1 MRRTLMKRSQT
12 IFYGLFLFSLLFS
25 AVYLAARRGAGLE
38 GFIFDGGGN
47 LFGDFINNLHYPT
60 HEGGPY
66 FDSVWATFP
75 PLAYT
80 FYYLFNVAF
89 TRANYAYELLAY
101 TMITAATAVL
111 MLYAVQRIF
120 ERYRGREGAAGQ
132 GAALCLCLLLS
143 GVSVFTIERGNS
155 VFNVMVALLF
165 AVYLRDSDR
174 AWQRE
179 LALVLIAAAAGFK
192 VYPCLLGVLYLL
204 ERRWREAVRLVIY
217 GAVLFFVPFA
227 WFGGMDGFWRF
238 LQNHQEIHSAY
249 RTDYLTSIP
258 SALAFL
264 GAEFGWNAGAT
275 VTAGRILS
283 LLYGA
288 AALVCVCLSKK
299 LWQRCLLLFGVATLV
314 PGWSC
319 EYMAIYMAV
328 PLSLFMAEEGGRMNG
343 MNALYMALF
352 GGVFILLPFGADG
365 LELHSGVSWNM
376 LVCFACLYLIQLA
389 AMADALA
396 AFRRNKKQI
405 AAAPLKGGME

>member
-120 ERYRGREGAAGQ
+120 ERYRGREGAAGR
-132 GAALCLCLLLS
+132 GAALCLCLLH
-143 GVSVFTIERGNS
+143 
-155 VFNVMVALLF
+155 
-165 AVYLRDSDR
+165 
-174 AWQRE
+174 
-179 LALVLIAAAAGFK
+179 
-192 VYPCLLGVLYLL
+192 PC
-204 ERRWREAVRLVIY
+204 
-217 GAVLFFVPFA
+217 
-227 WFGGMDGFWRF
+227 
-238 LQNHQEIHSAY
+238 
-249 RTDYLTSIP
+249 
-258 SALAFL
+258 
-264 GAEFGWNAGAT
+264 
-275 VTAGRILS
+275 
-283 LLYGA
+283 
-288 AALVCVCLSKK
+288 
-299 LWQRCLLLFGVATLV
+299 
-314 PGWSC
+314 
-319 EYMAIYMAV
+319 
-328 PLSLFMAEEGGRMNG
+328 
-343 MNALYMALF
+343 
-352 GGVFILLPFGADG
+352 
-365 LELHSGVSWNM
+365 VSWNM
-376 LVCFACLYLIQLA
+376 LVCFACQYLIQLA